1 MNLKTKIP
9 VYILSGFLG
18 SGKTTVLLKMLEHCK
33 KKGQQPGIILNEL
46 GQENVEGHLFEDRK
60 VVELLNGCICCT
72 IQNDLKETMNDLVSE
87 MDSNPLDILFIEGTG
102 VANPLEIQE
111 VLLTDPYVNQFE
123 IMSIITVIDASHF
136 REYQSIFTS
145 SSEVRK
151 LIKEQILCG
160 SLLLLNKTDI
170 IRPEEVQKVIRK
182 ITQMGGDE
190 SNIIQCQFGQVDNDI
205 LFEKRFQSF
214 MLNPQHTD
222 IVQEHEHH
230 HHSFIQA
237 IKLEDIPSFPIK
249 SYEKWFKGLPSN
261 VLRGKGYIEIE
272 QTNELV
278 NFQYASNKVT
288 FTKLPADTPRKSII
302 ILLGTDL
309 NNEVM
314 NEHCKH
320 LLEGIL

>member
-1 MNLKTKIP
+1 MNINSKIP

-18 SGKTTVLLKMLEHCK
+18 SGKTTVLIKMLEHCK
-33 KKGQQPGIILNEL
+33 ANGQNPGIILNEL
-46 GQENVEGHLFEDRK
+46 GQENVEGHLFEDKK

-72 IQNDLKETMNDLVSE
+72 IQDDLKETMNDLVAE
-87 MDSNPLDILFIEGTG
+87 MESNPLDVLFIEGTG

-111 VLLTDPYVNQFE
+111 VLLTDPYMNQFE
-123 IMSIITVIDASHF
+123 IMSIITVLDASHF
-136 REYQSIFTS
+136 REYQSIFAS

-151 LIKEQILCG
+151 LIKEQIICG
-160 SLLLLNKTDI
+160 SLLLLNKTDLI
-170 IRPEEVQKVIRK
+170 GQEEIQKVIRK
-182 ITQMGGDE
+182 IIQIGGDE
-190 SNIIQCQFGQVDNDI
+190 SNIIQCKFGQVDNDL

-214 MLNPQHTD
+214 MMNPQNTD
-222 IVQEHEHH
+222 IVQEHEH

-272 QTNELV
+272 QTKELL

-288 FTKLPADTPRKSII
+288 FTKIPTSVPKKSII
-302 ILLGTDL
+302 ILIGTDL
-309 NNEVM
+309 NNEAI
-314 NEHCKH
+314 NEHCKY

>member
-1 MNLKTKIP
+1 MSLKTKIP

-46 GQENVEGHLFEDRK
+46 GQANVEGHLFEDRK

-72 IQNDLKETMNDLVSE
+72 IQDDLKETMNDLVAE
-87 MDSNPLDILFIEGTG
+87 MDYNPLDVLFIEGTG

-151 LIKEQILCG
+151 LVKEQIVCG
-160 SLLLLNKTDI
+160 SLLLLNKTDL
-170 IRPEEVQKVIRK
+170 IRPEELQKVIRK
-182 ITQMGGDE
+182 IIQMGGDE
-190 SNIIQCQFGQVDNDI
+190 SNIIQCQFGQVENDI

-214 MLNPQHTD
+214 LMNPQNTD
-222 IVQEHEHH
+222 IAKEHEHH
-230 HHSFIQA
+230 HSIIQA

-272 QTNELV
+272 QTYELL

-288 FTKLPADTPRKSII
+288 FTKLPTTAPKKSII
-302 ILLGTDL
+302 ILIGTDL

-314 NEHCKH
+314 NEHCRH

>member
-1 MNLKTKIP
+1 MNINSKIP

-18 SGKTTVLLKMLEHCK
+18 SGKTTVLIKMLEHCK
-33 KKGQQPGIILNEL
+33 EKGQNPGIILNEL

-60 VVELLNGCICCT
+60 VVELLDGCICCT
-72 IQNDLKETMNDLVSE
+72 IQDDLKETMNNLVAE
-87 MDSNPLDILFIEGTG
+87 MDNNPLEVLFIEGTG

-111 VLLTDPYVNQFE
+111 ILLSVPYVDQFE
-123 IMSIITVIDASHF
+123 IMSIISVLDASHF
-136 REYQSIFTS
+136 REYQSIFAS

-151 LIKEQILCG
+151 LIKEQITCG
-160 SLLLLNKTDI
+160 SLLLLNKTDLI
-170 IRPEEVQKVIRK
+170 GPEELEKVIRK
-182 ITQMGGDE
+182 IIQIGGDE
-190 SNIIQCQFGQVDNDI
+190 TNIIQCKFGQIDNDI

-214 MLNPQHTD
+214 VLNPQNTD
-222 IVQEHEHH
+222 IVHEHGH

-249 SYEKWFKGLPSN
+249 SFEKWFKRLPSN

-272 QTNELV
+272 HTNELLS
-278 NFQYASNKVT
+278 FQYASNKVT
-288 FTKLPADTPRKSII
+288 FTKLPTTVHKKPII
-302 ILLGTDL
+302 ILIGTDL
-309 NNEVM
+309 NNEAI